1 MRYIKNIGLSLLLLL
16 AVTSIAAARGATLSA
31 RSETGKVQLTVKLA
45 GLDGPVASARLTTD
59 QGTAD
64 LTAEYDAYSIID
76 VPNHIITICFQEKG
90 KAADAPDARVVKVWA
105 IPSSFVKLT
114 TGEFDWRFKIRTGGN
129 MLKEVTSLS
138 GTFESGE

>member
-1 MRYIKNIGLSLLLLL
+1 MKNIKKLALSILLMT
-16 AVTSIAAARGATLSA
+16 AIVSVVAARGATLTA
-31 RSETGKVQLTVKLA
+31 QSETGKVQLIVKLA
-45 GLDGPVASARLTTD
+45 DVDGPLVSAQLTTD

-90 KAADAPDARVVKVWA
+90 KPAGTPDAKIIKAWA

-114 TGEFDWRFKIRTGGN
+114 TGEFDWRFKIKTGGN
-129 MLKEVTSLS
+129 MLKEVTTLS
-138 GTFESGE
+138 GTFEQK